1 MVQGLTFVKSP
12 TTICFLVN
20 SLTFTY
26 SKKKKKIKKKGSE
39 KKTAFDITIYFFSL
53 RARERMLRSDW
64 FLARPV
70 FSYLCHWQ
78 R

>member
-12 TTICFLVN
+12 TTICFMVN

-26 SKKKKKIKKKGSE
+26 CQKKKKKIKKRLR

-70 FSYLCHWQ
+70 FSYFCHWQ